1 MYIFN
6 IDKLS
11 LTIDYIFI
19 IMNTNRNLHLHLSLT
34 EEEAEAFKNYCKENG
49 IIAAQLVRRLILTE
63 LKEKST
69 VLSPDYIPPKVLE
82 SLKANKR

>member
-11 LTIDYIFI
+11 LTIDYVFI
-19 IMNTNRNLHLHLSLT
+19 TMNTNRTLHVHLSLT